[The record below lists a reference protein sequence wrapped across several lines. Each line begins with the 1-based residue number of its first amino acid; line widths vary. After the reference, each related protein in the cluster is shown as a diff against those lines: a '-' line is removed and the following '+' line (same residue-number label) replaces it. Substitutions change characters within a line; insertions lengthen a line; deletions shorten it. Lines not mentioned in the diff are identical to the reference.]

1 VLAVDVVSV
10 GDVDADVTGLVR
22 EGLARELGARVT
34 HLGAVPVPAGA
45 YDAERCQY
53 NSTRVLEEIGGPAGH
68 PGAILLAVTGV
79 DLYVP
84 DLNFVF
90 GEARPHEHECIISL
104 ARLGSDR
111 GGGPVDRGRLRERAL
126 KEAIHEIGH
135 VLGLGHCGARDC
147 VMFFSNGIAD
157 TDRKQVRFCDACR
170 RRSGLC
176 AGTSPAS
183 DAP

>member
-10 GDVDADVTGLVR
+10 GDVDADAAGFVR

-45 YDAERCQY
+45 YNAERCQY
-53 NSTRVLEEIGGPAGH
+53 SSTRVLDEIGGPAGH
-68 PGAILLAVTGV
+68 PGAIRLALTGI
-79 DLYVP
+79 DLYAA

-90 GEARPHEHECIISL
+90 GEARPQERDCIISL

-111 GGGPVDRGRLRERAL
+111 GGRPVDRGLLPERAL

-147 VMFFSNGIAD
+147 VMFFSNGIAG
-157 TDRKQVRFCDACR
+157 TDRKQTRFCDACR
-170 RRSGLC
+170 RSSGLY

-183 DAP
+183 DGP